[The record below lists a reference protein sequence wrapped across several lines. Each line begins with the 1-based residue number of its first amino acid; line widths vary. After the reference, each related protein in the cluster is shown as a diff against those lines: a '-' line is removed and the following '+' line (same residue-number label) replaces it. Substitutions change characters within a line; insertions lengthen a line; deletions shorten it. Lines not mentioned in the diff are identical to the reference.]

1 MKIRTYLV
9 LMTSAVLI
17 PIIFFSAVAISTL
30 FDTQRDAVLQGARE
44 TLHASLLRADA
55 DLGNA
60 VMAVKV
66 LAQSEN
72 LRTENWSAFYKQA
85 VEADADSKMITVVL
99 DKSGRQRLNTFVP
112 YGTPLV
118 QTVSG
123 KNIGALFASNAP
135 QISNVALGRLSHR
148 HVVSAYLPVTVRS
161 GARYVVAQV
170 MFANHFQQLLPG
182 LRDHDSGVHS
192 VFDRNGNLIA
202 SNASSEG
209 EPGTPANLE
218 LQRAMMSET
227 EGMIRTTAEGQERYT
242 LYARSALSGWT
253 FTLNLPVST
262 VEAVPRKAMALM
274 ALELLCVVL
283 LTTIAAAFF
292 ARRLTRSIQCAF
304 DSATA
309 LRQGVLPAPHNS
321 GIWEFEQL
329 QSALHEAGLVLKKVE
344 AERTDLLQR
353 EREARSNAE
362 TKNATKDQFLA
373 MLGHELRNPL
383 APISS
388 AAQLL
393 ALGGVDE
400 ARIKHATSI
409 IVRQVKH
416 MTYLVDDLL
425 DVSRVTRGLIKLD
438 RDVLDMKHILADAL
452 EQVRPSITN
461 MHHHFTTA
469 MPDEDVFVM
478 GDHKRLVQIFTNLLG
493 NAAKYTPQGGHI
505 ALTVQLQNADVVITV
520 KDDGIGM
527 TPELLGRAFELFAQ
541 AERTSERSQGG
552 LGLGLALVRSLV
564 VAHGG
569 KVSAHSNGPGK
580 GSVFTVS
587 LPRVASSERPAPSG
601 ATMPRATPKALRI
614 LIVDDNR
621 DAANML
627 GEVVKAIGHLPIV
640 EYNPA
645 KALKRAE
652 SERPDVCLL
661 DIGLPQMD
669 GYELARRLRV
679 QHRTPKIVLI
689 AVTGYGQQ
697 GDYKQALSS
706 GFDYHFVKPVD
717 TEALSALLSEIAR
730 RTTAAEASAP
740 LDFSTSTS

>member
-44 TLHASLLRADA
+44 TLHSSVLRADA
-55 DLGNA
+55 ELSKA

-66 LAQSEN
+66 LAQSGN
-72 LRTENWSAFYKQA
+72 LASENWPAFYRQA
-85 VEADADSKMITVVL
+85 VDADADSRMITVVI
-99 DKSGRQRLNTFVP
+99 DQSGHQRMNTFVA
-112 YGTPLV
+112 YGAPLL
-118 QTVSG
+118 QTVPATD
-123 KNIGALFASNAP
+123 IRTIFTPTTP

-148 HVVSAYLPVTVRS
+148 HVVSVYLPVTARS

-170 MFANHFQQLLPG
+170 MFASHFQELLPP
-182 LRDHDSGVHS
+182 LRDRDSGVHS
-192 VFDRNGNLIA
+192 MFDRNGMLIA
-202 SNASSEG
+202 SNAGSEG
-209 EPGTPANLE
+209 EPGTPAGLE
-218 LQRAMMSET
+218 LRHAMTKEP
-227 EGMIRTTAEGQERYT
+227 EGMLRTTAEGQERYT
-242 LYARSALSGWT
+242 LFARSALSGWT
-253 FTLNLPVST
+253 FTLNLPVSN
-262 VEAVPRKAMALM
+262 VESVPRKAMGLM
-274 ALELLCVVL
+274 ALELFCVVVFA
-283 LTTIAAAFF
+283 TVAAAFF
-292 ARRLTRSIQCAF
+292 ARRLTRSIECAF

-309 LRQGVLPAPHNS
+309 LRQGMLPALHNS
-321 GIWEFEQL
+321 GIREFEEL
-329 QSALHEAGLVLKKVE
+329 QSAMHEAGLVLKKVE
-344 AERTDLLQR
+344 AERVDLLKR
-353 EREARSNAE
+353 EREARSSAE
-362 TKNATKDQFLA
+362 NKNATKDQFLA

-393 ALGGVDE
+393 AMGGVDE
-400 ARIKHATSI
+400 ARIKRATSI

-438 RDVLDMKHILADAL
+438 RDVLDVKQILTDAL
-452 EQVRPSITN
+452 EQVRPSIAAL
-461 MHHHFTTA
+461 HHHFTSTI
-469 MPDEDVFVM
+469 PEENICVM

-493 NAAKYTPQGGHI
+493 NAAKYTPEGGHI

-520 KDDGIGM
+520 QDDGIGM
-527 TPELLGRAFELFAQ
+527 TPELLERAFELFAQ

-552 LGLGLALVRSLV
+552 LGLGLALVKSLV

-569 KVSAHSNGPGK
+569 KVSAHSDGLGK
-580 GSVFTVS
+580 GSTFSVS
-587 LPRVASSERPAPSG
+587 LPRELNCDKPLQVDEMLTS
-601 ATMPRATPKALRI
+601 ATSKSLRI

-627 GEVVKAIGHLPIV
+627 GEVVKAIGHSPIV
-640 EYNPA
+640 EYNPG
-645 KALKRAE
+645 KALKRAA
-652 SERPDVCLL
+652 SELPDVCLL

-679 QHRTPKIVLI
+679 QNRTSKMVLI

-697 GDYKQALSS
+697 GDCKHALSS

-717 TEALSALLSEIAR
+717 TEALSALLGDIAR
-730 RTTAAEASAP
+730 HVANEEENAEQ
-740 LDFSTSTS
+740 DVQT

>member
-1 MKIRTYLV
+1 
-9 LMTSAVLI
+9 
-17 PIIFFSAVAISTL
+17 
-30 FDTQRDAVLQGARE
+30 
-44 TLHASLLRADA
+44 LLRADA

-85 VEADADSKMITVVL
+85 VEADADSKMITMVL

-112 YGTPLV
+112 YGTPLAP
-118 QTVSG
+118 SMPDRDMS
-123 KNIGALFASNAP
+123 ALLASSTP
-135 QISNVALGRLSHR
+135 KISNVALGRLSHR
-148 HVVSAYLPVTVRS
+148 HLVSAYLPVTARS
-161 GARYVVAQV
+161 GTRYVVAQV
-170 MFANHFQQLLPG
+170 MFASHFQQLLPA

-192 VFDRNGNLIA
+192 VFDRNGKLIA
-202 SNASSEG
+202 SNAGSEG

-253 FTLNLPVST
+253 FTLNLPVSN

-321 GIWEFEQL
+321 GIREFEQL
-329 QSALHEAGLVLKKVE
+329 QSALYEAGLVLKKVE
-344 AERTDLLQR
+344 AERADLLKR

-587 LPRVASSERPAPSG
+587 LPRVASSARPAPSG